1 MALCLLILR
10 ITGSEQSDTA
20 FSAIHQKLTK
30 TSQSL
35 HQSCAVGFTRRAVIL
50 KESRGSTPTHS
61 FLQAMSVRSLLIIA
75 LSITVGVGAVTH
87 AKTQLAEQA
96 IQETMEFK
104 ELAYRTER
112 YID

>member
-1 MALCLLILR
+1 
-10 ITGSEQSDTA
+10 
-20 FSAIHQKLTK
+20 
-30 TSQSL
+30 
-35 HQSCAVGFTRRAVIL
+35 
-50 KESRGSTPTHS
+50 
-61 FLQAMSVRSLLIIA
+61 MSVQSLLIIA
-75 LSITVGVGAVTH
+75 LSITVGVGDVTH

>member
-1 MALCLLILR
+1 M
-10 ITGSEQSDTA
+10 E
-20 FSAIHQKLTK
+20 
-30 TSQSL
+30 
-35 HQSCAVGFTRRAVIL
+35 FTRKAVIL
-50 KESRGSTPTHS
+50 KESRGPHPKHS
-61 FLQAMSVRSLLIIA
+61 LLKTMSIKSLLIIA

-112 YID
+112 YSD